1 MARPIE
7 NYLRLFS
14 SLLTGRIYED
24 NYNNLVKDVI
34 MLLCYD
40 LMQFRFSVYAKVVL
54 TGSVFGFSVIVTTLS
69 FFLSKQS
76 NFSLY
81 LSGSSRTLMVN
92 QVLLLITVLL
102 GWLND
107 QNQDWMLRN
116 VLCSDV
122 KAEVRKGG
130 RSIFTLFCRNFNQIL
145 VSSTTNLWQTHN
157 LKQFQIPLKWNTAR
171 HLAPPFLDNFFFT
184 C

>member
-102 GWLND
+102 G
-107 QNQDWMLRN
+107 
-116 VLCSDV
+116 
-122 KAEVRKGG
+122 
-130 RSIFTLFCRNFNQIL
+130 
-145 VSSTTNLWQTHN
+145 
-157 LKQFQIPLKWNTAR
+157 
-171 HLAPPFLDNFFFT
+171 
-184 C
+184 